1 MHYSGS
7 TSGPPPEGYSSVTV
21 GKSEEK
27 VYFVDFSEDYKRCL
41 RLARERMEDEEQL
54 TVFEQKEMEWVETLR
69 KNRSKPLGEKL
80 RQLKVSTYTVGENQ
94 LEISHFQFSLF
105 IFLFVIEF
113 SLQMS
118 IIDFASIMLR
128 NETFLVIFT
137 HCVMDVV
144 LSRLENSL
152 LGPSPE
158 KFFCDTRQFSREC
171 IREKNFSLSFCTLRK
186 KSFLESYWPFQKA
199 LFAHHKL

>member
-80 RQLKVSTYTVGENQ
+80 RQLKVSTYTVGEINQ
-94 LEISHFQFSLF
+94 KYL
-105 IFLFVIEF
+105 IFTFLLVIEF
-113 SLQMS
+113 SCQNDY
-118 IIDFASIMLR
+118 DFVSKMLK
-128 NETFLVIFT
+128 NEIF
-137 HCVMDVV
+137 
-144 LSRLENSL
+144 
-152 LGPSPE
+152 
-158 KFFCDTRQFSREC
+158 
-171 IREKNFSLSFCTLRK
+171 
-186 KSFLESYWPFQKA
+186 
-199 LFAHHKL
+199 

>member
-80 RQLKVSTYTVGENQ
+80 RQLKVSTYTVGEINQ
-94 LEISHFQFSLF
+94 KYL
-105 IFLFVIEF
+105 IFTFLLVIEF
-113 SLQMS
+113 SCQNDY
-118 IIDFASIMLR
+118 DFVSKMLK
-128 NETFLVIFT
+128 NEIF
-137 HCVMDVV
+137 
-144 LSRLENSL
+144 
-152 LGPSPE
+152 
-158 KFFCDTRQFSREC
+158 
-171 IREKNFSLSFCTLRK
+171 
-186 KSFLESYWPFQKA
+186 W
-199 LFAHHKL
+199 

>member
-80 RQLKVSTYTVGENQ
+80 RQLKVSSYTVGEINQ
-94 LEISHFQFSLF
+94 KYL
-105 IFLFVIEF
+105 IFTFLLVIEF
-113 SLQMS
+113 SCQNDY
-118 IIDFASIMLR
+118 DFVSKMLK
-128 NETFLVIFT
+128 NEIF
-137 HCVMDVV
+137 
-144 LSRLENSL
+144 
-152 LGPSPE
+152 
-158 KFFCDTRQFSREC
+158 
-171 IREKNFSLSFCTLRK
+171 
-186 KSFLESYWPFQKA
+186 
-199 LFAHHKL
+199 

>member
-1 MHYSGS
+1 MHYSRS

-94 LEISHFQFSLF
+94 PEISHFQFSLF

-118 IIDFASIMLR
+118 IIDFVSIMLR

-137 HCVMDVV
+137 HCVMGSAV
-144 LSRLENSL
+144 
-152 LGPSPE
+152 
-158 KFFCDTRQFSREC
+158 KT
-171 IREKNFSLSFCTLRK
+171 
-186 KSFLESYWPFQKA
+186 
-199 LFAHHKL
+199 

>member
-80 RQLKVSTYTVGENQ
+80 RQLKVSTYTAGEINQ
-94 LEISHFQFSLF
+94 KYL
-105 IFLFVIEF
+105 IFTFLLVIEF
-113 SLQMS
+113 SCQNDY
-118 IIDFASIMLR
+118 DFVSKMLK
-128 NETFLVIFT
+128 NEIF
-137 HCVMDVV
+137 
-144 LSRLENSL
+144 
-152 LGPSPE
+152 
-158 KFFCDTRQFSREC
+158 
-171 IREKNFSLSFCTLRK
+171 
-186 KSFLESYWPFQKA
+186 
-199 LFAHHKL
+199 

>member
-137 HCVMDVV
+137 HCVKDVV

-186 KSFLESYWPFQKA
+186 KIFFGVLLAFSNGSFCSS
-199 LFAHHKL
+199 